1 MNSTVSGQRIS
12 DERMIFAILSNK
24 DILTASKTLG
34 ISVQS
39 IYNRLRKPEFRQ
51 RLQQERQDKFEIA
64 NSKLTDSMG
73 KAISVLV
80 EILEDANVSAG
91 VRIRASQILLDI
103 TLKVTEQANIIQ
115 RLDSLEEQLQSHN

>member
-1 MNSTVSGQRIS
+1 MGGQRIS

-51 RLQQERQDKFEIA
+51 RLQQERQGKFEVA

-73 KAISVLV
+73 KAISTLV

-91 VRIRASQILLDI
+91 VRIRAAQIVLDI
-103 TLKVTEQANIIQ
+103 TLKVTEQADIIQ

>member
-1 MNSTVSGQRIS
+1 MSGQRIS
-12 DERMIFAILSNK
+12 DERMILAILSNK

-51 RLQQERQDKFEIA
+51 RLQQERQGKFEVA

-103 TLKVTEQANIIQ
+103 TLKVTEQADIVQ

>member
-1 MNSTVSGQRIS
+1 MGAPRIS
-12 DERMIFAILSNK
+12 DEKMILAILSNK
-24 DILTASKTLG
+24 DLLTASKTLG

-51 RLQQERQDKFEIA
+51 KLRKEREDKFEVA

-73 KAISVLV
+73 KAISTLV
-80 EILEDANVSAG
+80 EILEDTNISAG

-103 TLKVTEQANIIQ
+103 TLKVTEQTDIIQ

>member
-1 MNSTVSGQRIS
+1 MSGKRIS

-51 RLQQERQDKFEIA
+51 RLQQERQGKFEVA

-73 KAISVLV
+73 KAISTLV

-103 TLKVTEQANIIQ
+103 TLKVTEQTDIIQ

>member
-1 MNSTVSGQRIS
+1 MNRTVGGQRIS
-12 DERMIFAILSNK
+12 DEKMILAILSNK
-24 DILTASKTLG
+24 DLLTASKTLG

-51 RLQQERQDKFEIA
+51 RLQQERQNKFEVA

-73 KAISVLV
+73 KAISTLV
-80 EILEDANVSAG
+80 EILEDASISAG

-103 TLKVTEQANIIQ
+103 TLKVTEQTDIIQ

>member
-1 MNSTVSGQRIS
+1 MGAQRVS
-12 DERMIFAILSNK
+12 DEKMILAILSNK
-24 DILTASKTLG
+24 DLLTASKTLG

-51 RLQQERQDKFEIA
+51 KLRKEREDKFEVA

-73 KAISVLV
+73 KAISTLV
-80 EILEDANVSAG
+80 EILEDTNISAG

-103 TLKVTEQANIIQ
+103 TLKVTEQTDIIQ

>member
-1 MNSTVSGQRIS
+1 MNRQRIS
-12 DERMIFAILSNK
+12 DEKMLFAILSNK

-51 RLQQERQDKFEIA
+51 RLQQERQAKFEVA
-64 NSKLTDSMG
+64 NNKLTDSMG

-91 VRIRASQILLDI
+91 VRIRAAQVILDI
-103 TLKVTEQANIIQ
+103 TLKVTEQADIIQ
-115 RLDSLEEQLQSHN
+115 RLGSLEEQLQSHN

>member
-1 MNSTVSGQRIS
+1 MSGPRIS
-12 DERMIFAILSNK
+12 DEKMILAILSNK
-24 DILTASKTLG
+24 DLLTASKTLG

-51 RLQQERQDKFEIA
+51 RLQQERQGKFEVA

-73 KAISVLV
+73 KAISTLV
-80 EILEDANVSAG
+80 EILEDASISAG

-103 TLKVTEQANIIQ
+103 TLKVTEQTDIIQ

>member
-1 MNSTVSGQRIS
+1 MNSTVGAQRIS
-12 DERMIFAILSNK
+12 DEKMILAIMSNK
-24 DILTASKTLG
+24 DLLTASKTLG

-51 RLQQERQDKFEIA
+51 RLQQERQGKFEVA

-73 KAISVLV
+73 KAISTLV
-80 EILEDANVSAG
+80 EILEDTNISAG
-91 VRIRASQILLDI
+91 VRIRAAQILLDI
-103 TLKVTEQANIIQ
+103 TLKVTEQTDIIQ

>member
-1 MNSTVSGQRIS
+1 MGGQRIS
-12 DERMIFAILSNK
+12 DEKMIFAILSNK
-24 DILTASKTLG
+24 DLLTASKTLG

-51 RLQQERQDKFEIA
+51 RLQQERQGKFEVA

-73 KAISVLV
+73 KALSTLV
-80 EILEDANVSAG
+80 EILEDTNISAG
-91 VRIRASQILLDI
+91 VRIRSAQILLDI
-103 TLKVTEQANIIQ
+103 TLKVTEEANIIQ

>member
-1 MNSTVSGQRIS
+1 MSGKRIS

-51 RLQQERQDKFEIA
+51 RLQQERQGKFEVA

-73 KAISVLV
+73 RAVDVLV

-103 TLKVTEQANIIQ
+103 TLKVTEQADIIQ

>member
-1 MNSTVSGQRIS
+1 MNSTVGAQRIS
-12 DERMIFAILSNK
+12 DEKMILAILSNK
-24 DILTASKTLG
+24 DLLTASKTLG

-51 RLQQERQDKFEIA
+51 RLQQERQGKFEVA

-73 KAISVLV
+73 KAISTLV
-80 EILEDANVSAG
+80 EILEDTNISAG

-103 TLKVTEQANIIQ
+103 TLKVTEQTDIIQ

>member
-1 MNSTVSGQRIS
+1 MSGKRIS

-51 RLQQERQDKFEIA
+51 RLQQERQGKFEVA
-64 NSKLTDSMG
+64 SNQLTDKMG
-73 KAISVLV
+73 AAIETLADVMQDV
-80 EILEDANVSAG
+80 NISART
-91 VRIRASQILLDI
+91 RIRAAQILLEI
-103 TLKVTEQANIIQ
+103 TLKVTEQADIIQ

>member
-1 MNSTVSGQRIS
+1 MSGKRIS

-51 RLQQERQDKFEIA
+51 RLQQERQGKFEVA

-73 KAISVLV
+73 RAVDVLV

-115 RLDSLEEQLQSHN
+115 RLDSLEEQLQSHD

>member
-12 DERMIFAILSNK
+12 DEKMILAILSNK
-24 DILTASKTLG
+24 DLLTASKTLG

-39 IYNRLRKPEFRQ
+39 IYNRLRKPQFRQ
-51 RLQQERQDKFEIA
+51 RLHQERQGKFEVA

-73 KAISVLV
+73 KAISTLV
-80 EILEDANVSAG
+80 EILEDTNISAG

-103 TLKVTEQANIIQ
+103 TLKVTEQTDIIQ

>member
-1 MNSTVSGQRIS
+1 MNRQRIS
-12 DERMIFAILSNK
+12 DEKMLFAILSNK

-51 RLQQERQDKFEIA
+51 RLQQERQAKFEVA
-64 NSKLTDSMG
+64 NNKLTDSMG

-91 VRIRASQILLDI
+91 VRIRAAQIILDI
-103 TLKVTEQANIIQ
+103 TLKVTEQADIIQ

>member
-1 MNSTVSGQRIS
+1 MSGKRIS

-51 RLQQERQDKFEIA
+51 RLQQERQGKFEVA

-103 TLKVTEQANIIQ
+103 TLKVTEQADIIQ

>member
-1 MNSTVSGQRIS
+1 MSGQRIS
-12 DERMIFAILSNK
+12 DERMILAILSNK

-51 RLQQERQDKFEIA
+51 RLQQERQGKFEVA

-80 EILEDANVSAG
+80 EILEDSNVSAG

-103 TLKVTEQANIIQ
+103 TLKVTEQTDIIQ

>member
-1 MNSTVSGQRIS
+1 MGAQKIS
-12 DERMIFAILSNK
+12 DEKMILAILSNK
-24 DILTASKTLG
+24 DLLTASKTLG

-51 RLQQERQDKFEIA
+51 RLQQERQGKFEVA

-73 KAISVLV
+73 KAISTLV
-80 EILEDANVSAG
+80 EILEDTNTSAG
-91 VRIRASQILLDI
+91 VRIRSAQILLDI
-103 TLKVTEQANIIQ
+103 TLKVTEQTDIIQ

>member
-1 MNSTVSGQRIS
+1 MGAPRIS
-12 DERMIFAILSNK
+12 DEKMILAILSNK
-24 DILTASKTLG
+24 DLLTASKTLG

-51 RLQQERQDKFEIA
+51 KLRKEREDKFEVA

-73 KAISVLV
+73 KAISTLV
-80 EILEDANVSAG
+80 EILEDASISAG

-103 TLKVTEQANIIQ
+103 TLKVTEQTDIIQ

>member
-1 MNSTVSGQRIS
+1 MGGQRIS
-12 DERMIFAILSNK
+12 DEKMILAILSNK
-24 DILTASKTLG
+24 DLLTASKTLG

-51 RLQQERQDKFEIA
+51 RLQQERQNKFEVA

-73 KAISVLV
+73 KAISTLV
-80 EILEDANVSAG
+80 EILEDASISAG

-103 TLKVTEQANIIQ
+103 TLKVTEQTDIIQ

>member
-1 MNSTVSGQRIS
+1 MSGQRIS

>member
-51 RLQQERQDKFEIA
+51 RLQQERQGKFEVA

>member
-1 MNSTVSGQRIS
+1 MGAQRVS
-12 DERMIFAILSNK
+12 DEKMILAILSNK
-24 DILTASKTLG
+24 DLLTASKTLG

-51 RLQQERQDKFEIA
+51 KLRKEREDKFEVA

-73 KAISVLV
+73 KAISTLV
-80 EILEDANVSAG
+80 EILEDASISAG

-103 TLKVTEQANIIQ
+103 TLKVTEQTDIIQ

>member
-1 MNSTVSGQRIS
+1 MGGQRIS
-12 DERMIFAILSNK
+12 DEKMILAILSNK
-24 DILTASKTLG
+24 DLLTASKTLG

-51 RLQQERQDKFEIA
+51 RLQQERQGKFEVA

-73 KAISVLV
+73 KAISTLV
-80 EILEDANVSAG
+80 EILEDTNISAG
-91 VRIRASQILLDI
+91 VRIRAAQILLDI
-103 TLKVTEQANIIQ
+103 TLKVTEQTDIIQ

>member
-1 MNSTVSGQRIS
+1 MNSTVGAQRIS
-12 DERMIFAILSNK
+12 DEKMILAILSNK
-24 DILTASKTLG
+24 DLLTASKTLG

-51 RLQQERQDKFEIA
+51 RLQQERQGKFEVA
-64 NSKLTDSMG
+64 NSKLTDRMG
-73 KAISVLV
+73 KAISTLV
-80 EILEDANVSAG
+80 EILEDTNISAG

-103 TLKVTEQANIIQ
+103 TLKVTEQTDIIQ

>member
-1 MNSTVSGQRIS
+1 MSGKRIS

-51 RLQQERQDKFEIA
+51 RLQQERQSKFEVA
-64 NSKLTDSMG
+64 SSKLTDSMG

>member
-1 MNSTVSGQRIS
+1 MSGKRIS

-51 RLQQERQDKFEIA
+51 RLQQERQGKFEVA

-73 KAISVLV
+73 RAVDVLV

>member
-1 MNSTVSGQRIS
+1 ML
-12 DERMIFAILSNK
+12 FAILSNK

-51 RLQQERQDKFEIA
+51 RLQQERQAKFEVA
-64 NSKLTDSMG
+64 NNKLTDSMG

-91 VRIRASQILLDI
+91 VRIRAAQVILDI
-103 TLKVTEQANIIQ
+103 TLKVTEQADIIQ
-115 RLDSLEEQLQSHN
+115 RLGSLEEQLQSHN

>member
-1 MNSTVSGQRIS
+1 MSGKRIS

-51 RLQQERQDKFEIA
+51 RLQQERQGKFEVA
-64 NSKLTDSMG
+64 NSKLTDNMG
-73 KAISVLV
+73 RAVDVLV

>member
-1 MNSTVSGQRIS
+1 MSGKRIS

-51 RLQQERQDKFEIA
+51 RLQQERLGKFEVA

-73 KAISVLV
+73 RAVDVLV

>member
-1 MNSTVSGQRIS
+1 MSGQRIS

-51 RLQQERQDKFEIA
+51 RLQQERQGKFEVA